1 LIRLIKTVIK
11 LVLLALV
18 ANATWHLYLAYAAHY
33 KFRDA
38 VEYAARNRGDRTD
51 EQLHD
56 YFMDVAADADVPIPA
71 EAVVVT
77 HIGMSTAVDVSYRR
91 PVELLPSRTYPWSFS
106 FRIDTYTLQAPN
118 TVASPK

>member
-11 LVLLALV
+11 LALLALV

-38 VEYAARNRGDRTD
+38 VEYAARNRRERTD
-51 EQLHD
+51 DQLHD
-56 YFMDVAADADVPIPA
+56 YFMEVAADADVPVPP
-71 EAVVVT
+71 EGVVVT
-77 HIGMSTAVDVSYRR
+77 HNGPGTAVDVSYTR
-91 PVELLPSRTYPWSFS
+91 PVELLPSRTYSWSFS